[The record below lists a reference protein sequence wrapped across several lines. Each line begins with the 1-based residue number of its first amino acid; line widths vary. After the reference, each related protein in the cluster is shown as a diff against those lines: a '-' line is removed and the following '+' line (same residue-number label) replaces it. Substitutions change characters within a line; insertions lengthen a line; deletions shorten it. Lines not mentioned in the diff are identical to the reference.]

1 MRSRHTIPHHETS
14 SSLPHRHPH
23 DDPPPPS
30 GGEAKHH
37 HAPHTAEDRII
48 QAASGVTPLALT
60 FFSGCI
66 VTLLLFKAPYTFTKL
81 FQLGV
86 SSNNDC
92 QIQLGTSYKG
102 KEYRTTD
109 TVGAPKCLVESKFL
123 KVQQHQVR
131 LSSQSS
137 SHVIIP
143 DWIWIDYHERI
154 NVLVQ
159 QAPKNSI
166 ETNNNHNNER
176 KNKVNDNE
184 RKNNDNDNDEPR
196 FLVFEQTKYALEG
209 RMSLAIVGGI
219 VEPGGESPEEAA
231 RREVQEEMK
240 MNCQSFSFLGRY
252 RTDVNRGMGWTN
264 AYLASDCTKIGS
276 ANENTSLEEKEKGQ
290 VGAADTERMD
300 LKTMTLTEL
309 RQAVQAG
316 KFLEI
321 QWTATVSLAILQ
333 LDHRLSAHL

>member
-1 MRSRHTIPHHETS
+1 MRSRHTISHHETS
-14 SSLPHRHPH
+14 SLPHCHPH
-23 DDPPPPS
+23 DVPPPS
-30 GGEAKHH
+30 GGQAKHH
-37 HAPHTAEDRII
+37 VPHAAENRII
-48 QAASGVTPLALT
+48 RAPCGVTHLALA
-60 FFSGCI
+60 FFAGCI
-66 VTLLLFKAPYTFTKL
+66 VTILLLKAPSNFTDL
-81 FQLGV
+81 FQLDA
-86 SSNNDC
+86 SSNSNC

-102 KEYRTTD
+102 QEYRTAD

-131 LSSQSS
+131 LPSGSS
-137 SHVIIP
+137 SHGIIP

-159 QAPKNSI
+159 QTPNNV
-166 ETNNNHNNER
+166 ET
-176 KNKVNDNE
+176 E
-184 RKNNDNDNDEPR
+184 RKNNANDEPR

-231 RREVQEEMK
+231 RREVQEELT
-240 MNCQSFSFLGRY
+240 MNCQTFYFLGRY

-264 AYLASDCTKIGS
+264 AYLAYDCTKIGG
-276 ANENTSLEEKEKGQ
+276 ANEKSLEEKGQ

-300 LKTMTLTEL
+300 LKTITLTEL

-321 QWTATVSLAILQ
+321 QWTATVSLAILH
-333 LDHRLSAHL
+333 LDHKLSTHL